1 MIFPVTT
8 LRCAMRGVGEA
19 LDVLRDPA
27 QTAERMV
34 DGGRMLTRAELYETL
49 AYLPG
54 ERWSFPGSNNN
65 KTSAV
70 GGAAPAP
77 AAAAAAAAASPS
89 SESEGC
95 GVQSSNLP
103 S

>member
-1 MIFPVTT
+1 
-8 LRCAMRGVGEA
+8 MRGVGEA

-65 KTSAV
+65 NVSSRRSSTGT
-70 GGAAPAP
+70 GGGGGGG
-77 AAAAAAAAASPS
+77 S
-89 SESEGC
+89 SKPELRE
-95 GVQSSNLP
+95 
-103 S
+103 

>member
-1 MIFPVTT
+1 VIFPVTT

-65 KTSAV
+65 NVSSRRSSTGTGT
-70 GGAAPAP
+70 GGGGGGGGGSKP
-77 AAAAAAAAASPS
+77 
-89 SESEGC
+89 ELRE
-95 GVQSSNLP
+95 
-103 S
+103 

>member
-1 MIFPVTT
+1 
-8 LRCAMRGVGEA
+8 MRGVGEA

-70 GGAAPAP
+70 GGAAPA
-77 AAAAAAAAASPS
+77 AGGGGGGGGGGGS
-89 SESEGC
+89 SKPELRE
-95 GVQSSNLP
+95 
-103 S
+103 